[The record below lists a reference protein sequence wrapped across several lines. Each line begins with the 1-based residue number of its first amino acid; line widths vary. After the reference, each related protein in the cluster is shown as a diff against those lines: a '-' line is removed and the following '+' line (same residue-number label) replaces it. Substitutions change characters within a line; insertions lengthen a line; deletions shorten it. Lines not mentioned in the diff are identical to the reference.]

1 MPASRSIR
9 NRSMGSNLGRNI
21 RTTRSMTRQTRTVS
35 QMTNRRKKSSGG
47 AGG

>member
-1 MPASRSIR
+1 MAAI
-9 NRSMGSNLGRNI
+9 GTSNMSKVRTGRMTI
-21 RTTRSMTRQTRTVS
+21 TRGIKPQTRTVA

>member
-1 MPASRSIR
+1 MAAI
-9 NRSMGSNLGRNI
+9 GQRNI
-21 RTTRSMTRQTRTVS
+21 STVRTGDMRITRGIKRQTRTVA

>member
-1 MPASRSIR
+1 MAAIGQSNISRV
-9 NRSMGSNLGRNI
+9 
-21 RTTRSMTRQTRTVS
+21 RTGNMRVTKGIKRQTRTVS

>member
-1 MPASRSIR
+1 MAAIGQSNISRVR
-9 NRSMGSNLGRNI
+9 TAGSMRVTKGI
-21 RTTRSMTRQTRTVS
+21 KRQTRTVA